1 MNIQF
6 PIGNKAVLELLKK
19 LANGKKVPHAYV
31 FFGPE
36 GIGKK
41 LFALHF
47 AKILNCTSKDI
58 KPCNNC
64 INCQKINKNIHSDIK
79 IIETD
84 KKQIKIDE
92 IRSAINFANSSAI
105 EGKYKFIIIDDAHKM
120 NQFSANALLKTLE
133 EPISNTIII
142 LITENDKSLLRTIL
156 SRCVKISFAPLSS
169 EDITKI
175 LLEKG
180 YDKEKILNIVD
191 YSSGS
196 VKTAEELLK
205 EKNYELFNDTIET
218 LKNIKNIR
226 FLEISSLSEKISL
239 NNFEEIAFN
248 IITQFFYKKI
258 TNIEKDFIF
267 ALSSY
272 EKVVNF
278 KRFLRYNIAKSFILE
293 ALFLSISI
301 REEI

>member
-47 AKILNCTSKDI
+47 AKILNCTGKDI

-64 INCQKINKNIHSDIK
+64 INCKKINKNIHSDIK

-142 LITENDKSLLRTIL
+142 LIAENDKSLLRTIL

-180 YDKEKILNIVD
+180 YDKEK
-191 YSSGS
+191 
-196 VKTAEELLK
+196 
-205 EKNYELFNDTIET
+205 
-218 LKNIKNIR
+218 
-226 FLEISSLSEKISL
+226 
-239 NNFEEIAFN
+239 
-248 IITQFFYKKI
+248 
-258 TNIEKDFIF
+258 
-267 ALSSY
+267 
-272 EKVVNF
+272 NF
-278 KRFLRYNIAKSFILE
+278 KYR
-293 ALFLSISI
+293 
-301 REEI
+301 